1 MRYRAGKPHPPAAA
15 ARQLNL
21 WDTCAWQGGLAPGPR
36 RKERS
41 PRLPVYLER
50 PADVS
55 RSDE

>member
-50 PADVS
+50 PAGVS
-55 RSDE
+55 IR